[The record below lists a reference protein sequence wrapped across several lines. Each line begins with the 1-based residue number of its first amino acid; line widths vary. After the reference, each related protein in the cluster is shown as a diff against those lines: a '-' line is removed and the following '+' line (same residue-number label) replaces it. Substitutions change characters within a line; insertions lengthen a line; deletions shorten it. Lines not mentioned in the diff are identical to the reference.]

1 MLSKKFQSSTSRC
14 HAHGDCGEVGTVSK
28 GCLKFYLSVPSVNF
42 DAVVK
47 TNQKRVELMSS
58 LDRYLI
64 HRGHNKMQR
73 FSICWKSFSSQ
84 TLIKHSDERFRIIT
98 WINGAVRC
106 NVEELHLDFS
116 AKGTVTFAHF
126 AF

>member
-1 MLSKKFQSSTSRC
+1 
-14 HAHGDCGEVGTVSK
+14 
-28 GCLKFYLSVPSVNF
+28 
-42 DAVVK
+42 
-47 TNQKRVELMSS
+47 MSS

-64 HRGHNKMQR
+64 HRCHNKMQR

-116 AKGTVTFAHF
+116 AKGTVTFALPSCTLRSESLQSLSVQCFNMILLAPSLSFSCNLHYLKLSF
-126 AF
+126 VRIVDERFCKWI